1 MITDTDGIDQLK
13 QLNSVM
19 GVRITYGI
27 ASALSF
33 AMSRDLRRAALF
45 LWITPLLA
53 TRSSTL
59 TASSVAAFAASTF
72 PVLIACS
79 AFFTELRASV
89 RNGLLRA
96 ACRAETRIRFF
107 EDLELAKFRRPPPV
121 ENRIELVHLKRAQ
134 NTTRSADLAQ
144 DVGV

>member
-1 MITDTDGIDQLK
+1 
-13 QLNSVM
+13 
-19 GVRITYGI
+19 
-27 ASALSF
+27 
-33 AMSRDLRRAALF
+33 MSRDFRRAALF

-59 TASSVAAFAASTF
+59 TASSVAALAISTL

-96 ACRAETRIRFF
+96 ACLAATRIRFF
-107 EDLELAKFRRPPPV
+107 EDLEFAKSDRPPGV
-121 ENRIELVHLKRAQ
+121 ETKSELVHLKRAR
-134 NTTRSADLAQ
+134 NITKSGDLTQ
-144 DVGV
+144 DVDY